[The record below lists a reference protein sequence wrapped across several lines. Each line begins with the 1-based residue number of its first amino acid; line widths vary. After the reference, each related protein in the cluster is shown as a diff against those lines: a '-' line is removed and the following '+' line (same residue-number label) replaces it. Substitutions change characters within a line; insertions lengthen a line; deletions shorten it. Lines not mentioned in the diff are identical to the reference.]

1 MFSLADYDT
10 AFVQKIRAVFP
21 NTRYAFSEWAFK
33 EDAKVTGD
41 TVSLPMISLYR
52 TGYSY
57 ERQFFNFAERFIGR
71 EMWKDRQNLIGEYAR
86 SITVSITYQ
95 IDVWGSTRRE
105 MDELTAELIMFL
117 ELAPTIGVSPSNI
130 NPPNPFRFD
139 IVFEDGPIDN
149 TDAMSFETHGRVYRN
164 TIFYMIPEA
173 RLISTS
179 YRYLVGSYGI
189 TTQLTDG
196 SSIIVDGS

>member
-1 MFSLADYDT
+1 
-10 AFVQKIRAVFP
+10 
-21 NTRYAFSEWAFK
+21 
-33 EDAKVTGD
+33 D

-71 EMWKDRQNLIGEYAR
+71 EMWKDEQNLIGEYAR

-117 ELAPTIGVSPSNI
+117 ELAPIIEVSPS
-130 NPPNPFRFD
+130 
-139 IVFEDGPIDN
+139 
-149 TDAMSFETHGRVYRN
+149 
-164 TIFYMIPEA
+164 
-173 RLISTS
+173 
-179 YRYLVGSYGI
+179 
-189 TTQLTDG
+189 
-196 SSIIVDGS
+196 